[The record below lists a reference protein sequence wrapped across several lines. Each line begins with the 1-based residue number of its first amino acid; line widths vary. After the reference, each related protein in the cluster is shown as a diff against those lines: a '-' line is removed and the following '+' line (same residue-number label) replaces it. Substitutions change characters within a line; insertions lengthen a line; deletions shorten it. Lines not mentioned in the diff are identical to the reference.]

1 MPNKK
6 NMTRS
11 ATPHYIIGRVDH
23 VNPAYAYIVPEK
35 EAQEDVWVKQEDLL
49 GALDKDIVKVVVL
62 QQAKERKRSVGRVVE
77 IVERNKAPIVGRLD
91 RYGKNAFVIPD
102 GRRMHYDIFIKEAE
116 LKGAKHD
123 DKVIVKI
130 TGWPHGDKNP
140 TGVIQEVLGQ
150 AGVHEVEMHAIMA
163 EFGLSSCFSSKV
175 AAETNA
181 IPEAIPAH
189 EIARRKDFRAVTT
202 FTIDPEDAKDFDDA
216 LSLRTLP
223 NGHYEVGIH
232 IADASYY
239 VEEGSLLDQEA
250 LERGTSVYLVDR
262 TIPMLPEKLSNELC
276 SLNPQE
282 DKLTFSA
289 VFELDNR
296 GKIQKEWFGETVIH
310 SNKRF
315 TYEEAQQ
322 VITQQQGNFNEELTI
337 LNQLAKQL
345 RAERFKQGAISFET
359 VEVKFQFDVQG
370 KPLRVVP
377 KVWQDT
383 HRLVEEFMLL
393 ANMRVATRVSEMQ
406 QGKNLP
412 TFVYRTHDDPD
423 PDRLNDFWNFVKQL
437 GYQGATQR
445 QSISSA
451 LNTILK
457 AASETKEANIIQ
469 SLAIRAMAKAVYTSE
484 DKRHFGLSFQHYT
497 HFTSPIRRY
506 PDIMVHRLLK
516 QYLQGQF
523 NADPRS
529 YEAKCKY
536 ASERERVA
544 ADAERASVRYKQV
557 EFVQELQGVSLEG
570 IISGVTD
577 WGIYVELVDNRCEGM
592 VRLADMTDDY
602 YELDEKGFKVV
613 GRRSKKTYR
622 LGDEVYVQVKSCDLT
637 KRTVTLSL
645 VSQEDV
651 KPRSPVI

>member
-6 NMTRS
+6 SIPTS
-11 ATPHYIIGRVDH
+11 TVPHYVIGRVDH
-23 VNPAYAYIVPEK
+23 VNPAYAYVVPQK

-49 GALDKDIVKVVVL
+49 GALDKDLVKVVIL
-62 QQAKERKRSVGRVVE
+62 QQAKEGKRTVGRVVE
-77 IVERNKAPIVGRLD
+77 IVERNQAPIVGRLD
-91 RYGKNAFVIPD
+91 RCGKNAFVVPD
-102 GRRMHYDIFIKEAE
+102 GRRMHYDIFIKEKE
-116 LKGAKHD
+116 LKGAKHN

-130 TGWPHGDKNP
+130 MGWPSGDKNP
-140 TGVIQEVLGQ
+140 TGVIQDVLGPV
-150 AGVHEVEMHAIMA
+150 GVHEVEMHAIMA
-163 EFGLSSCFSSKV
+163 EFGLSAHFPSQV
-175 AAETNA
+175 AAEAEA
-181 IPEAIPAH
+181 IPETIS
-189 EIARRKDFRAVTT
+189 EQELARRKDFRSVTT
-202 FTIDPEDAKDFDDA
+202 LTIDPVDAKDFDDA
-216 LSLRTLP
+216 LSLSKLP

-239 VEEGSLLDQEA
+239 VQEGSLLDQEA
-250 LERGTSVYLVDR
+250 LKRGTSVYLVDR

-276 SLNPQE
+276 SLNPHE
-282 DKLTFSA
+282 DKFSFSA
-289 VFELDNR
+289 VFELDSR
-296 GKIQKEWFGETVIH
+296 GNVQQEWLGETVIH

-315 TYEEAQQ
+315 SYEEAQQ
-322 VITQQQGNFNEELTI
+322 VITQQHGNFYEELNV

-345 RAERFKQGAISFET
+345 RAARFKQGAINFET
-359 VEVKFQFDVQG
+359 VEVKFELDAQG

-383 HRLVEEFMLL
+383 HKLVEEFMLL
-393 ANMRVATRVSEMQ
+393 ANMRVATRVSKMHQ
-406 QGKNLP
+406 RKDLP

-423 PDRLNDFWNFVKQL
+423 PDKLSDFWGFVKQL
-437 GYQGATQR
+437 GYKGPTR
-445 QSISSA
+445 KESISNA

-457 AASETKEANIIQ
+457 ASSGTTEANIIQ
-469 SLAIRAMAKAVYTSE
+469 SLAIRTMAKAVYTSE
-484 DKRHFGLSFQHYT
+484 DKGHFGLAFQNYT

-516 QYLQGQF
+516 QYLKGQF
-523 NADPRS
+523 NADPLA
-529 YEAKCKY
+529 YEAKCKH

-557 EFVQELQGVSLEG
+557 EFIQALQGAILEG

-602 YELDEKGFKVV
+602 YELDEKGFKIV
-613 GRRSKKTYR
+613 GKRSKKTYR

-637 KRTVTLSL
+637 KRTVSL
-645 VSQEDV
+645 NLVPQKDSR
-651 KPRSPVI
+651 PG